1 MDKRKYDPLIG
12 RERERERKEIERHK
26 KFHVDVIRFF
36 S

>member
-12 RERERERKEIERHK
+12 RERKEIERHK